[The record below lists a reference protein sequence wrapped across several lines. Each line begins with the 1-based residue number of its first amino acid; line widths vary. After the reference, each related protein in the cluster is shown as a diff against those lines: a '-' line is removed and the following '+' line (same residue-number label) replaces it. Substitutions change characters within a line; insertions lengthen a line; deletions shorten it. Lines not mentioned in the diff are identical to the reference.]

1 MKAFLLFALTSLSCP
16 YFALAERRTTP
27 PSGAVVVRAGT
38 NSTEEFA
45 TVSAAVASLPNDNST
60 QTIFIYPG
68 IYAEQ
73 VYITREGPLTAGVNS
88 TAAGSDD
95 ASGTLRIHKDDFNI
109 TGVVLGSMVVAYGYQ
124 DTLYANEGT
133 QVYLK
138 NYIELFDFQGAV
150 DFIFG
155 RHALAFFG
163 GNTIAVAGPG
173 CITANGRESDDDG
186 SYVLDKNEII
196 LAPGAVNGT
205 AGNIFFGR
213 PWGAFAKV
221 IFKNTLV
228 TVPMNDTLWS
238 IWNVGDP
245 NTSNV
250 TFADYHTVGF
260 GIWEAER
267 PDFVT
272 ELTESEA
279 AMYNMSS
286 AVGSDWATWV
296 DVSYL

>member
-1 MKAFLLFALTSLSCP
+1 IYGYT
-16 YFALAERRTTP
+16 
-27 PSGAVVVRAGT
+27 T
-38 NSTEEFA
+38 NSQSFYQN
-45 TVSAAVASLPNDNST
+45 TVSI
-60 QTIFIYPG
+60 Q
-68 IYAEQ
+68 
-73 VYITREGPLTAGVNS
+73 AGVNS

-95 ASGTLRIHKDDFNI
+95 ASGTLRIHKDDFNMYNVDVKNTFGPGTQAI
-109 TGVVLGSMVVAYGYQ
+109 AFSQYGSRVGLYGCGFYGYQ

-138 NYIELFDFQGAV
+138 NYIEGAV

-213 PWGAFAKV
+213 PWGA
-221 IFKNTLV
+221 
-228 TVPMNDTLWS
+228 
-238 IWNVGDP
+238 
-245 NTSNV
+245 SNV
-250 TFADYHTVGF
+250 TFWKVMNKT
-260 GIWEAER
+260 
-267 PDFVT
+267 
-272 ELTESEA
+272 
-279 AMYNMSS
+279 
-286 AVGSDWATWV
+286 
-296 DVSYL
+296 